1 MQSTSRVS
9 DWQQNVPWNN
19 SWTACGGWA
28 VRDSSS
34 GRAVS
39 SPSGWQPK
47 IFIETGAAWMN
58 GWFKPKMGV
67 KWCGGQVAELP
78 HVRNQRANLPTRT
91 FVSSWVVWGFP
102 TTLFELLISDA
113 YHWLAKWLTQVSS
126 TELDTL
132 FTLLLNVHRQFS
144 RQCLYFFIDVNTDT
158 WQGGVVYPKWHSCN
172 EMIELIVTLVCLDSH
187 AVSPH

>member
-1 MQSTSRVS
+1 MQSTSRIS

-67 KWCGGQVAELP
+67 KLWRGQWLFP
-78 HVRNQRANLPTRT
+78 YVRNQRANLPTRM
-91 FVSSWVVWGFP
+91 FVSPWGVWGFSAH
-102 TTLFELLISDA
+102 LLEMLRSDT
-113 YHWLAKWLTQVSS
+113 YHRLTKWLTEVSS
-126 TELDTL
+126 TELDAL
-132 FTLLLNVHRQFS
+132 LILLLSVHRPFSKQFLNYSIGANTEAWQS
-144 RQCLYFFIDVNTDT
+144 RGAC
-158 WQGGVVYPKWHSCN
+158 PKWHSCKL
-172 EMIELIVTLVCLDSH
+172 MIRLVLTLVCVDSH
-187 AVSPH
+187 VASLH